1 MFNLQEREFVIKN
14 KTGLHARPASVFVKK
29 ASSYKSQITLK
40 KGNQTVNAKSIISL
54 LSLGAGKGDKI
65 TIITEGEDEEI
76 AMTGLLELF
85 NQFDD

>member
-76 AMTGLLELF
+76 AMTGLLELLD
-85 NQFDD
+85 QFDD